1 MSRPVTASTV
11 LSGKF
16 RQNIAVG
23 PHTLIGDESKEAGG
37 DDAGPDPHEYLLAA
51 LATCTSMTVK
61 MYADRKGWPLRSVR
75 VDVVGARKD
84 ETYAISRTI
93 HLDGDL
99 DTDQRARVLEMAN
112 KCPVTDAHGR
122 VEIASDLAELNATL
136 RRLHACTPIRRTSP
150 DTSRLIGRRGRQ
162 R

>member
-11 LSGKF
+11 LSTKF

-23 PHTLIGDESKEAGG
+23 THTLVGDESKEAGG

-61 MYADRKGWPLRSVR
+61 MYTDRKGWPLRSVR
-75 VDVVGARKD
+75 VDVVGARK
-84 ETYAISRTI
+84 EQGYAISRTI

-99 DTDQRARVLEMAN
+99 DVDQRARVLEMAN
-112 KCPVTDAHGR
+112 KCPVHRTLTGR
-122 VEIASDLAELNATL
+122 VEITSELAE
-136 RRLHACTPIRRTSP
+136 
-150 DTSRLIGRRGRQ
+150 
-162 R
+162 